1 MDQSIEEKWQKRWA
15 ESHIFEPETDSGKK
29 KFMITVPWPYTNG
42 PLHVGHGRTYTLA
55 DIIARYKR
63 MTGYNVLFPMAFHQS
78 GTPIL
83 AFSERIRLNDEK
95 TIGQYRDNLSEYE
108 DPDNIEAIIESFR
121 KPENIAAYFSERI
134 VKDFTSLGYSMDWTR
149 RFTSADPFYQNFV
162 VWQFEKLH
170 EKGLIKSGRYPVL
183 YSTDDQNAVGE
194 DDISDG
200 DIDKVTIEEYTAV
213 IFRGTDYS
221 LVAASLRPETIFG
234 ITNLWISPEGDYVL
248 VEIDGEKFAVS
259 RQAAEKLMLQRDGV
273 TVIGNIRNSQILSQE
288 FSAPLS
294 GRKLRVYQAEFVDP
308 DNGTGVV
315 YSVPGHAVWDFVA
328 MKEYAIGVDPVSIIE
343 VPPDPGVTVQSLVS
357 QAGIAGISDSELI
370 REATQKL
377 YREEFYSG
385 TMNDRNGKYSG
396 MTVQQ
401 ARESIRNDL
410 FSQKLGFI
418 FYETSR
424 HAATRAGSKV
434 VVAVMKDQWFIDY
447 SVPWWKKQSH
457 DLVGRMS
464 FFPEFYRNAMNDAID
479 WLRERPCARRRGIGT
494 RLPFNREWVIESLSD
509 STIYPA
515 VYTNSVQLREIFR
528 LLGRIPEELM
538 DFIYGS
544 GDMSILAGFDRK
556 IQDLATEARNNL
568 EYWYGV
574 DIRLTAHPHLSNH
587 LSFYVMNHA
596 ALFPEKL
603 QPRGLI
609 ISGLVISNGAKI
621 SKSKG
626 NAISLLRI
634 SHRYSADLYRLFVAV
649 NADIASTLDWNEE
662 EIQAVR
668 KKYETF
674 LSMVSNHEH
683 DPGFI
688 STQIESWFESRFNQ
702 HLEDYFQGMEKF
714 DLRGAI
720 ISIFYE
726 VMNDIRYVEQRGGNT
741 GYAISRILDRWI
753 LALAPVIPHTC
764 EELWESMGREG
775 FVSTTIMDRDQSG
788 PVDSEIL
795 SAEKYLQK
803 LIQDVRDIIRATS
816 IDPATIDISVC
827 GSEMRK
833 LALLLAEN
841 RVTEATPRLKPFIG
855 DYMKNRKNIDTSI
868 SGEAAILRENL
879 PYLEKTFQCQINI
892 SENSPV
898 PGKKIA
904 WPGRPVITLK
914 PSQ

>member
-1 MDQSIEEKWQKRWA
+1 MDQSVEEKWQKRWA
-15 ESHIFEPETDSGKK
+15 ESHVFEPDMDSARK

-95 TIGQYRDNLSEYE
+95 TIRQYRENLSEYE
-108 DPDNIEAIIESFR
+108 EPENIDAIIESFK

-149 RFTSADPFYQNFV
+149 RFTSADPFYQDFV
-162 VWQFEKLH
+162 VWQFNRLH
-170 EKGLIKSGRYPVL
+170 DKGLIKSGRYPVL
-183 YSTDDQNAVGE
+183 YSIDDQNAVGE

-213 IFRGTDYS
+213 IFKGTEYS

-234 ITNLWISPEGDYVL
+234 ITNLWISPSGDYVL

-259 RQAAEKLMLQRDGV
+259 REASEKLALQHDDV
-273 TVIGNIRNSQILSQE
+273 TVIGSIRNSQILSQE
-288 FSAPLS
+288 FTAPFS
-294 GRKLRVYQAEFVDP
+294 GRKLKVYQAEFVDP

-328 MKEYAIGVDPVSIIE
+328 MKEYSLDVDPVTIID
-343 VPPDPGVTVQSLVS
+343 VPSDPGITVQSLVS
-357 QAGIAGISDSELI
+357 QAGISGVSDSDLI
-370 REATQKL
+370 KEATQKL
-377 YREEFYSG
+377 YKEEFYSG
-385 TMNDRNGKYSG
+385 KLNGYNGKYSG

-401 ARESIRNDL
+401 ARDSIRDDL
-410 FSQKLGFI
+410 FAQKLGFI

-424 HAATRAGSKV
+424 HATTRAGSKV
-434 VVAVMKDQWFIDY
+434 VVSVMKDQWFIDY
-447 SVPWWKKQSH
+447 SVPWWKKLSH
-457 DLVGRMS
+457 ELVGRM
-464 FFPEFYRNAMNDAID
+464 FYYPEFYRNAMNDAID

-515 VYTNSVQLREIFR
+515 VYTNSTQLREIFR
-528 LLGRIPEELM
+528 LLGRIPEEIM

-544 GDMSILAGFDRK
+544 GDRSSLSGFDVAV
-556 IQDLATEARNNL
+556 QDLAREARRSL

-596 ALFPEKL
+596 ALFPENL

-649 NADIASTLDWNEE
+649 NADIASTLDWNED

-674 LSMVSNHEH
+674 LALVSNRQH
-683 DPGFI
+683 DAGFI

-702 HLEDYFQGMEKF
+702 HLEEYFQGMEKF

-753 LALAPVIPHTC
+753 QALAPVIPHTC

-775 FVSTTIMDRDQSG
+775 FVSTTIMEKDNPG
-788 PVDSEIL
+788 PVDQEIL

-803 LIQDVRDIIRATS
+803 VIQDIRDIIKATS
-816 IDPATIDISVC
+816 IDPATIEISVC

-833 LALLLAEN
+833 LALMLGEN
-841 RVTEATPRLKPFIG
+841 RVSEATPRLKPFIG
-855 DYMKNRKNIDTSI
+855 DYMKNKRNIDSSV
-868 SGEAAILRENL
+868 SGEAAILRESL
-879 PYLEKTFQCQINI
+879 TYLEKTFQCQVNI
-892 SENSPV
+892 TENSPV

-914 PSQ
+914 PSS